1 MRAQTGQYKNTGAD
15 DRPYAQRRQLEGSQ
29 RPLQTVFAA
38 FLCFIDQ

>member
-1 MRAQTGQYKNTGAD
+1 MRAQTGQDKNTRSD
-15 DRPYAQRRQLEGSQ
+15 DRPYAQRRQLKGSK